1 MKRNA
6 TTFAMAII
14 AVTAFASIASASPF
28 FNHDQDGDLG
38 LQVDQSWVAQG
49 YYDAPIKSAQL
60 KAGISY
66 EWKLTAADYDTHVQ
80 SRSGEAREQD
90 TYSLNRVEELDRQI
104 GIGF

>member
-1 MKRNA
+1 MKRTSSLA
-6 TTFAMAII
+6 IAII
-14 AVTAFASIASASPF
+14 AVTAFASVASASPF

-38 LQVDQSWVAQG
+38 LQVDPILVAQG
-49 YYDAPIKSAQL
+49 YYDAPVHDAQL
-60 KAGISY
+60 KAGNTY

-90 TYSLNRVEELDRQI
+90 TYALNRVEELDRQV